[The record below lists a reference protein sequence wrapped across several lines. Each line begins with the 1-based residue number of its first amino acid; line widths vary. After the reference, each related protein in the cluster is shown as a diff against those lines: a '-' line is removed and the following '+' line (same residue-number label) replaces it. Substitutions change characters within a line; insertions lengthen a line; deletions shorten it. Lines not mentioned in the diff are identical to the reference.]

1 MIPQDDTATHLRP
14 DFARVEPLPSFLPHC
29 TEPRI
34 ISLGLEPMQGPWVD
48 VDPTAEWRLH
58 KLRLREQLG
67 DRVYSVRPEARDAAA
82 EFAKLVSDESLG
94 DEVPKGDEALWQAS
108 LAVADDLVVML
119 RDDQGRYRLAAAS
132 LCSPTGWLL
141 EEKLGLTM
149 EEVHSPIPGLNNEI
163 GEQIDRFFFRLP
175 SDRFVERFNW
185 SIMPHPNYLSR
196 ENWEIAAE
204 ANELWYRAE
213 RQSLRRLPKTGA
225 IAFTIRVHVCPLA
238 SLATVDGALESLWQA
253 IADAPEDL
261 QGYKGFDVLEPVIAR
276 WRSKNQL

>member
-1 MIPQDDTATHLRP
+1 
-14 DFARVEPLPSFLPHC
+14 
-29 TEPRI
+29 
-34 ISLGLEPMQGPWVD
+34 
-48 VDPTAEWRLH
+48 
-58 KLRLREQLG
+58 
-67 DRVYSVRPEARDAAA
+67 
-82 EFAKLVSDESLG
+82 
-94 DEVPKGDEALWQAS
+94 
-108 LAVADDLVVML
+108 
-119 RDDQGRYRLAAAS
+119 
-132 LCSPTGWLL
+132 
-141 EEKLGLTM
+141 M